1 MAIEGP
7 ACLLRG
13 IYMSSSSFVFLL
25 FWGTFVTDIF
35 WSRYP
40 RLDYHAAN
48 GCGLVY
54 LPDMVRNAFIDE
66 TSEATPDGRNH
77 TNNLQLLG
85 HADNRAM
92 LTGWL

>member
-35 WSRYP
+35 VGVGTRASTTTRRMAVAWCICRIWCEMPSSTRHQ
-40 RLDYHAAN
+40 RRRQMGVTTQTICSCL
-48 GCGLVY
+48 CTL
-54 LPDMVRNAFIDE
+54 
-66 TSEATPDGRNH
+66 ATER
-77 TNNLQLLG
+77 
-85 HADNRAM
+85 R
-92 LTGWL
+92 